1 MTLASLSPMK
11 TIALGLLLLLG
22 GDLFAQE
29 KPADSAADDSVREAY
44 SPALASDPR
53 QEDGQL
59 AENATPGALP
69 LAGQVYVDNPE
80 FDKRL
85 HSILQRLK
93 TSPDDDFANAAL
105 ETLVNELIVEVEA
118 SLSRMDWEAAERYLF
133 ALEALRPGR
142 PALSA
147 LRIRLDDAR
156 YIENEL
162 EMARQAMQHG
172 RVELPNTGSALYHYR
187 RILDLDPANKAAT
200 EGVQAVQQNMIDRAL
215 QFARD
220 LDFESALS
228 VLKAA
233 RTVREQPELIQK
245 ASRQVTA
252 IRMRRESDLETLAIQ
267 QMDAGEFRAAE
278 RTLIDL
284 VALGGARESLV
295 RLRRRL
301 EEARVYGGFT
311 PGEIIRDHF
320 LNQARWTPDLVIIAA
335 GSFVMGSPSSE
346 DGRLDNEGPQ
356 HRVTFRRGFAM
367 GVHEITVAEFGA
379 FVESAHYFTAAQR
392 SGSSTVYDQT
402 SGRLTKRD
410 QVSWKL
416 DFEGREARG
425 GDPVVHVSWND
436 VKAYTDWLSRGT
448 GKVYRLPSESEFEYA
463 MRGGRT
469 TRFWWGNGI
478 PDSMVE
484 NLTGDQDSSR
494 NERYWST
501 GFKNYRDGFWGPAPA
516 GSFIANPF
524 GLFDIGG
531 NVAEWVEDCWHETY
545 LRAPLDGGAWV
556 NPGCAYRVVRGGYW
570 ASSPDQTRSAFRL
583 SALPDA
589 HDGRVGFRIVRDL

>member
-1 MTLASLSPMK
+1 
-11 TIALGLLLLLG
+11 
-22 GDLFAQE
+22 
-29 KPADSAADDSVREAY
+29 
-44 SPALASDPR
+44 
-53 QEDGQL
+53 
-59 AENATPGALP
+59 
-69 LAGQVYVDNPE
+69 
-80 FDKRL
+80 
-85 HSILQRLK
+85 
-93 TSPDDDFANAAL
+93 
-105 ETLVNELIVEVEA
+105 
-118 SLSRMDWEAAERYLF
+118 
-133 ALEALRPGR
+133 
-142 PALSA
+142 
-147 LRIRLDDAR
+147 
-156 YIENEL
+156 
-162 EMARQAMQHG
+162 
-172 RVELPNTGSALYHYR
+172 
-187 RILDLDPANKAAT
+187 
-200 EGVQAVQQNMIDRAL
+200 
-215 QFARD
+215 
-220 LDFESALS
+220 
-228 VLKAA
+228 
-233 RTVREQPELIQK
+233 
-245 ASRQVTA
+245 
-252 IRMRRESDLETLAIQ
+252 
-267 QMDAGEFRAAE
+267 
-278 RTLIDL
+278 
-284 VALGGARESLV
+284 
-295 RLRRRL
+295 
-301 EEARVYGGFT
+301 
-311 PGEIIRDHF
+311 
-320 LNQARWTPDLVIIAA
+320 
-335 GSFVMGSPSSE
+335 
-346 DGRLDNEGPQ
+346 
-356 HRVTFRRGFAM
+356 M

>member
-1 MTLASLSPMK
+1 MK
-11 TIALGLLLLLG
+11 IIIFELLLVLG
-22 GDLFAQE
+22 GVVLAQE
-29 KPADSAADDSVREAY
+29 KPVDSAADDTAREAY
-44 SPALASDPR
+44 SPALAGEPPAK
-53 QEDGQL
+53 DGQSEERI
-59 AENATPGALP
+59 AAGAPP
-69 LAGQVYVDNPE
+69 LAGQLHVDNPE
-80 FDKRL
+80 YDKRL
-85 HSILQRLK
+85 QSILKRLES
-93 TSPDDDFANAAL
+93 TPDDDYANAAL
-105 ETLVNELIVEVEA
+105 DTLTSELIVEVEA
-118 SLSRMDWEAAERYLF
+118 GLTRKDWVAAERNLS
-133 ALEALRPGR
+133 ALEVLTPGR
-142 PALSA
+142 HELSA

-162 EMARQAMQHG
+162 GLAEQAIQQG
-172 RVELPNTGSALYHYR
+172 RVELPKTGSALYHYGR
-187 RILDLDPANKAAT
+187 VLDLDPGNKAAF
-200 EGVQAVQQNMIDRAL
+200 EGVRAVQQNMIDRAL

-220 LDFESALS
+220 LDFDSALS
-228 VLKAA
+228 VLNAA

-252 IRMRRESDLETLAIQ
+252 IRMRRESDLEALAIL

-284 VALGGARESLV
+284 VALGGAQESLV

-311 PGEIIRDHF
+311 PGEVIRDHF
-320 LNQARWTPDLVIIAA
+320 LNQARWTPDLVIITA
-335 GSFVMGSPSSE
+335 GSFVMGSPSGE

-367 GVHEITVAEFGA
+367 GVREITVADFAE
-379 FVESAHYFTAAQR
+379 FVEAAHYFTDAQR
-392 SGSSTVYDQT
+392 AGSSTVYDQT
-402 SGRLTKRD
+402 SGRLTERD
-410 QVSWKL
+410 QVNWNL

-436 VKAYTDWLSRGT
+436 VKAYTNWLSRGT
-448 GKVYRLPSESEFEYA
+448 GKVYRLPSEAEFEYA

-469 TRFWWGNGI
+469 TRYWWGDGI
-478 PDSMVE
+478 PGSSVE

-494 NERYWST
+494 NQRYWST

-516 GSFIANPF
+516 GTFIANPF

-545 LRAPLDGGAWV
+545 LRAPLDGSAWV